1 MTDCQP
7 VGFCILH
14 CALFIVHF
22 ALSSL
27 RGLHCAVCD
36 EHLMHYAQETKLV
49 FMNEKA
55 ESENRKPFE
64 KSEKSA
70 RCAYACFMT
79 AAALL
84 QTEVSPETEKC
95 FLASH
100 DAYAEIIVCAKNG
113 TESCSGKIIF
123 QKNKKSLRSRYCRTK
138 KRGFYTDFKRK
149 RIAIRYLR
157 SDARRCENRKRALS
171 FKDSFRIFHY
181 FGK

>member
-1 MTDCQP
+1 MTDCQS

-100 DAYAEIIVCAKNG
+100 DAYAEIIVCAKKTG
-113 TESCSGKIIF
+113 LKAAAGK
-123 QKNKKSLRSRYCRTK
+123 
-138 KRGFYTDFKRK
+138 
-149 RIAIRYLR
+149 
-157 SDARRCENRKRALS
+157 LS
-171 FKDSFRIFHY
+171 FKKIKKACAPVIAERKNGDFILISSVSSLEMSLPIS
-181 FGK
+181 